1 MQTLRIN
8 PQSVVIIGGGFCG
21 ALAAKRL
28 DSVPEV
34 DTTLI
39 DPCPVFEYIPG
50 IPRIPFKAGVGRKLT
65 IPFESFLRRT
75 EIVTARA
82 DTITPDHVEA
92 GGEKIGYDYC
102 IICTGVMQPVHIENR
117 HRVYTLASVADGT
130 AIGEALP
137 DAGERVLIVGGG
149 VVGTEIAGE
158 FATHRPDCNVTVVH
172 SKDRLLERN
181 PPRAS
186 AYARQFLEKRDVEL
200 VFDDRVVENRD
211 GVFHTQNG
219 RALDADVAVW
229 CAGIRPNPPPMTA
242 FEDNI
247 FTERQALC
255 VEDTLQLKGYPRIFV
270 GGDLTD
276 IKEEKTAQNA
286 ERHAKHITKNL
297 LHHIKGQ
304 SLIPYHS
311 RTGPLVI
318 SLGPTH
324 GLVTYKNLAFKGRAP
339 GLLKLYDEF
348 MVLRQYRGMREH
360 QVMRNGRL

>member
-137 DAGERVLIVGGG
+137 DAGGRVLIVGGG
-149 VVGTEIAGE
+149 VVGTEIAGDL
-158 FATHRPDCNVTVVH
+158 ATRRPDYNVTVVH
-172 SKDRLLERN
+172 SKARLLERN

-186 AYARQFLEKRDVEL
+186 AYAHRFLDKSGVNM
-200 VFDDRVVENRD
+200 VFEDRVIDNRD
-211 GVFHTQNG
+211 GAFETESG
-219 RALDADVAVW
+219 RVINADLTVW
-229 CAGIRPNPPPMTA
+229 CAGVRPDPPNMA
-242 FEDNI
+242 GFSDNI
-247 FTERQALC
+247 FTEHMALR
-255 VEDTLQLKGYPRIFV
+255 VENTLQLTGYPHVFV

-276 IKEEKTAQNA
+276 VREEKTAQNA
-286 ERHAKHITKNL
+286 ERHAQHITKNL
-297 LHHIKGQ
+297 LRHIAGR
-304 SLIPYHS
+304 SLTPYRP
-311 RTGPLVI
+311 RTGPLVV

-324 GLVTYKNLAFKGRAP
+324 GLMTYRNWTLKGYLP
-339 GLLKLYDEF
+339 GFMKWGIEF
-348 MVLRQYRGMREH
+348 MVLRQYRGAKIK
-360 QVMRNGRL
+360 